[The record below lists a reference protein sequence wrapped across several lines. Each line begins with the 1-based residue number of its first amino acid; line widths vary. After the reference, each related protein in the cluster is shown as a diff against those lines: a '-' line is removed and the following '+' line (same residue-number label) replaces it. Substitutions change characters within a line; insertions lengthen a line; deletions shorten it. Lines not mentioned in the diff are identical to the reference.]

1 MENGEQKM
9 KIKYFIIYLIIF
21 VENEQTFCYISQD
34 NCLHYE
40 STHS

>member
-1 MENGEQKM
+1 MEKLGTKNENKTF
-9 KIKYFIIYLIIF
+9 YYLSIIF

>member
-1 MENGEQKM
+1 MENEEQKM
-9 KIKYFIIYLIIF
+9 KIKYFIIYLLIF
-21 VENEQTFCYISQD
+21 VENEQTFCYILQD

>member
-1 MENGEQKM
+1 MENWEQKT
-9 KIKYFIIYLIIF
+9 KIKYFIIYQIIF
-21 VENEQTFCYISQD
+21 VENEQTFCYILQD

>member
-21 VENEQTFCYISQD
+21 VENEQTLLLLMIQEMD
-34 NCLHYE
+34 
-40 STHS
+40 

>member
-1 MENGEQKM
+1 MENGEQKT

>member
-1 MENGEQKM
+1 MENWEQKM

-21 VENEQTFCYISQD
+21 VEIEQTFCYILQGI
-34 NCLHYE
+34 CLDYE